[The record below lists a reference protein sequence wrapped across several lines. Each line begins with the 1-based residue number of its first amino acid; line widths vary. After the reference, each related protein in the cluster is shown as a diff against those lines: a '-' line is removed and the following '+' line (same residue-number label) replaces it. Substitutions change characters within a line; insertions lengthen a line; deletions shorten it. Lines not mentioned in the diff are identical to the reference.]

1 MIKLGTVG
9 TSAITDKFLAGVALT
24 GKFEHTSVYS
34 RNEQTGKA
42 FAEKHGAKFVFC
54 DLEKMAKSGIEAV
67 YIASPNVFH
76 AEQSRVFLENGV
88 HVICE
93 KPITTSFK
101 EYEKLKT
108 LADKNGLIYMEAI
121 IPRHTAGYAAV
132 KNALAEIGD
141 ITVARIDYCQ
151 RSSRLDAF
159 LSGEKINIFDMSL
172 HAGTLMDLGVYCV
185 YAAVDLLG
193 MPEKITATAS
203 LLSNGA
209 DGAGSAIFSYEKFPA
224 VLSYGK
230 TGQSAIGSEIVGEKG
245 TLKLGSVSQYTEVSL
260 VKNGQEK
267 IITASYDKAE
277 LMSGEAAK
285 FAQYITQTHCRQDYD
300 AASKLC
306 GEVHRCMD
314 MIKCSAGIVYPDLHK

>member
-9 TSAITDKFLAGVALT
+9 TSAITDKFLSGVALT
-24 GKFEHTSVYS
+24 GKFEHVAIYS
-34 RNEQTGKA
+34 RNEETGRN
-42 FAEKHGAKFVFC
+42 FADKHGVKAVFC
-54 DLEKMAKSGIEAV
+54 NLEEMAKCGIDAV

-76 AEQSRVFLENGV
+76 AEQSRVFLKNGV

-101 EYEKLKT
+101 EYEELKT
-108 LADKNGLIYMEAI
+108 LADKKGLIYMEAI

-132 KNALAEIGD
+132 KQALEEIGD

-185 YAAVDLLG
+185 YATVDLLG
-193 MPEKITATAS
+193 MPENITATAS
-203 LLSNGA
+203 FLSNGA
-209 DGAGSAIFSYEKFPA
+209 DGAGSAIFSYKNFPA

-230 TGQSAIGSEIVGEKG
+230 TGQSAVGSEIVGEKG
-245 TLKLGSVSQYTEVSL
+245 ALKMGSISQYTQVSL
-260 VKNGQEK
+260 VKNGEEK
-267 IITASYDKAE
+267 VITASPDKAE

-285 FAQYITQTHCRQDYD
+285 FAEYITNPQSREDYN